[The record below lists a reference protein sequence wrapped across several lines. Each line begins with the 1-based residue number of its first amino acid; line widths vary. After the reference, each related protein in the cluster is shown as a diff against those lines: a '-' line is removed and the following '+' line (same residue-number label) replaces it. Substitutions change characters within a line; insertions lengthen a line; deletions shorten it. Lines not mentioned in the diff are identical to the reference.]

1 MIAPISDDL
10 TVHEVLT
17 RLRHESE
24 QPSEPSEAITWSF
37 KAGPFVFELPNF
49 SWRAR
54 AIDRHDLHH
63 LLIDQP
69 FNLKGECQ
77 VATWEFAAGAYP
89 DTRPR
94 LFCLP
99 LVAAGFVISPQQTW
113 RTFKA
118 GRRQQSL
125 YGHSID
131 NRMRLGELRKYIN
144 DCGNKC
150 KSSANDRMQ
159 FIGLLAASVGLT
171 LVPVALAVAILR

>member
-1 MIAPISDDL
+1 MIAPVSDDQ
-10 TVHEVLT
+10 TVHEALT
-17 RLRHESE
+17 RLRRESG
-24 QPSEPSEAITWSF
+24 QPLDPSEAITWSF
-37 KAGPFVFELPNF
+37 KAGPFVFALPNF

-63 LLIDQP
+63 VLIDQP
-69 FNLKGECQ
+69 FTLKGECQ

-89 DTRPR
+89 DIRPK

-99 LVAAGFVISPQQTW
+99 LVAAGFAVSPQQTW

-131 NRMRLGELRKYIN
+131 DRMRLGELRKYIN
-144 DCGNKC
+144 DCSGMRR
-150 KSSANDRMQ
+150 SSATDW
-159 FIGLLAASVGLT
+159 LLFVGLIT
-171 LVPVALAVAILR
+171 ASLGLALLPLALAVAFLR